1 MSATLPRIGITM
13 YGCNEEGSYSIPRE
27 YIDSIERAHGIP
39 LILPPVHNVQAVL
52 EQIDAVVLIGGGD
65 LCPACYGGSD
75 HEQIYMTDPQRDAYE
90 IELTQAVLE
99 SDKPVLG
106 ICRGLQVLNT
116 VLGGTL
122 HEHLPD
128 VYGESIKHRLPPRKP
143 VNHEITVVADSML
156 AKIMGELTF
165 SAPSWHHQCLDQ
177 VADELTV
184 VAKAPDGVIEAVQWT
199 AKKWCLAIQW
209 HPELAA
215 AEDPLQQ
222 KIFDALVASCL
233 V

>member
-1 MSATLPRIGITM
+1 M

-27 YIDSIERAHGIP
+27 YIDSVQRAGGIP
-39 LILPPVHNVQAVL
+39 LILPPVHNVQAAL
-52 EQIDAVVLIGGGD
+52 EQIDAVLLIGGGD
-65 LCPACYGGSD
+65 LCPACYGGSA
-75 HEQIYMTDPQRDAYE
+75 HETIYMTDPQRDAYE

-106 ICRGLQVLNT
+106 ICRGLQILNT

-128 VYGESIKHRLPPRKP
+128 VYGESIKHRLPPREP
-143 VNHEITVVADSML
+143 VNHEVSVIADSML
-156 AKIMGELTF
+156 AEIVGELTF

-177 VADELTV
+177 VAEELTV
-184 VAKAPDGVIEAVQWT
+184 ISTAADGVIEAVQWT
-199 AKKWCLAIQW
+199 AKRWCLAVQW

-233 V
+233 P